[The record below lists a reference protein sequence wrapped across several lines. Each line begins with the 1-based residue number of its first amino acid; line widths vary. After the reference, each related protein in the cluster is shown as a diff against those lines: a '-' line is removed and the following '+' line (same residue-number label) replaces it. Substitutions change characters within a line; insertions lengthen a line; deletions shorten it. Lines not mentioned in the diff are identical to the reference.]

1 MKAREGLCLLLVFVI
16 FIVIVNTIALPY
28 LCPGWAREIFPG
40 NIKRLRSEAPFL
52 RAEGAQNKAG
62 AGARRKQR

>member
-1 MKAREGLCLLLVFVI
+1 MLLCFCN
-16 FIVIVNTIALPY
+16 FIVIVDSTRILKSLPY